1 VGSGERLDFR
11 SPTLILLRAG
21 GRSAGAAASGARLT
35 LDLRRLAFAFLSW
48 LALAV
53 VLAPAL
59 DPVGSPLV
67 QTSGSAFNVFTSDVS
82 LGPSRAAAPERDRK
96 LQTLPTGGP
105 DDGGRTIPAAMLP
118 SPPAVPAVPGRSRP
132 AWTLAATPAPGDA
145 AAAPFNARAPPL
157 SGAL

>member
-1 VGSGERLDFR
+1 
-11 SPTLILLRAG
+11 
-21 GRSAGAAASGARLT
+21 LT
-35 LDLRRLAFAFLSW
+35 LDLRKWAFAFVWS

-96 LQTLPTGGP
+96 IQTLPTGGP
-105 DDGGRTIPAAMLP
+105 DDGAPAALAALLLP
-118 SPPAVPAVPGRSRP
+118 AAVLSPIIAGPAPP
-132 AWTLAATPAPGDA
+132 AWTTADASPPGDPA
-145 AAAPFNARAPPL
+145 ARPFQARPPPL
-157 SGAL
+157 HRAA